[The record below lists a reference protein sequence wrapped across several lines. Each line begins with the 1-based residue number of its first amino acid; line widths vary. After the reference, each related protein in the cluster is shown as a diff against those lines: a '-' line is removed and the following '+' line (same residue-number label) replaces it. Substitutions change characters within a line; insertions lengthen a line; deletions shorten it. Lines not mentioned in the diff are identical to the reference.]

1 MNASAIAIAARP
13 AAQGY
18 ASREYALALA
28 EFGAVEALRSCG
40 GALLVRSIPGAAAY
54 DGMGCYPLFS
64 CQDWSALADDLELL
78 ADRLVCVS
86 LVTDPLADVTLAQ
99 LSTTFP
105 DVCYGYKEHFV
116 TDLLQPL
123 ETRVA
128 SHHRRNIRK
137 ALAGMEIIQ
146 LPPSRALLTEWQTLY
161 DNLIRRHEIAGIAR
175 FSPLSFERQMSV
187 PGFNAFA
194 ALDGEEMLGMTL
206 WYVRGEAAYYHLG
219 AYSER
224 GYQRA
229 ASFAIFSAALSYFQS
244 AGVRWAALGAGAGA
258 KAAESGLTRFKQ
270 GWATGTRTAYFCG
283 RILQPAVYKKL
294 AGDAAVSGVDYFPA
308 YRRPAA

>member
-28 EFGAVEALRSCG
+28 EFGAVHELPSCG
-40 GALLVRSIPGAAAY
+40 GALLVRPIPGAAAH
-54 DGMGCYPLFS
+54 DAMGCYPLFS
-64 CQDWSALADDLELL
+64 CQDWTPLADDLEPL

-99 LSTTFP
+99 LHAAFA

-116 TDLLQPL
+116 TDLRQSL
-123 ETRVA
+123 EQSVQ
-128 SHHRRNIRK
+128 SHHQRNIRK
-137 ALAGMEIIQ
+137 ALAWMEVLQ
-146 LPPSRALLTEWQTLY
+146 MPASSALLTEWQSLY
-161 DNLIRRHEIAGIAR
+161 DNLIRRHEISGIAR

-187 PGFNAFA
+187 PGFTAFA
-194 ALDGEEMLGMTL
+194 AIDGEEILGMTL

-219 AYSER
+219 AYSDR

-283 RILQPAVYKKL
+283 RILQPAVYKSL
-294 AGDAAVSGVDYFPA
+294 ADDAAAATDYFPA
-308 YRRPAA
+308 YRRPAP

>member
-1 MNASAIAIAARP
+1 MNASAIAVVACP

-18 ASREYALALA
+18 ASREYALALS
-28 EFGAVEALRSCG
+28 EFGAVEELRSCG
-40 GALLVRSIPGAAAY
+40 GALLVRLIPGAAAH

-64 CQDWSALADDLELL
+64 CQDWSVLADDLKPL

-99 LSTTFP
+99 LRTAFP
-105 DVCYGYKEHFV
+105 DVCYAYKEHFV
-116 TDLLQPL
+116 TDLAQPL
-123 ETRVA
+123 EKTA
-128 SHHRRNIRK
+128 HSHHRRNIRK
-137 ALAGMEIIQ
+137 ALAGMEVIQ
-146 LPPSRALLTEWQTLY
+146 LPPSRAMLTEWQALY
-161 DNLIRRHEIAGIAR
+161 ENLIRRHQITGIAR

-187 PGFNAFA
+187 PGFTAFA
-194 ALDGEEMLGMTL
+194 ALDGEEILGMTL

-219 AYSER
+219 AYSDR
-224 GYQRA
+224 GYQRG
-229 ASFAIFSAALSYFQS
+229 ASFAIFSAALSHFQS

-258 KAAESGLTRFKQ
+258 NAAESGLTRFKQ

-283 RILQPAVYKKL
+283 RILQPAVYKNL
-294 AGDAAVSGVDYFPA
+294 AGDAAATTDYFPV